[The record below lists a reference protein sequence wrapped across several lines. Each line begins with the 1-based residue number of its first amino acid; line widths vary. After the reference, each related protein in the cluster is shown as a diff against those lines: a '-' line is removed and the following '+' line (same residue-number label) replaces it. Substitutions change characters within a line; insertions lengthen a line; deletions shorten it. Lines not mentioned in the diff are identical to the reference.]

1 MTTPEQ
7 KGPPPFDPLHPQI
20 QGTQAWLNVGRQ
32 MTPAGEVLI
41 VTMRVT
47 NATLTVVLDKASAQS
62 WMKTIQ
68 DEIDKMSSL
77 MVAPPGMQMPPIDS
91 QPNSNGRPFG

>member
-7 KGPPPFDPLHPQI
+7 KGPPPFDPAHPSI

-32 MTPAGEVLI
+32 RTPAGEVLI
-41 VTMRVT
+41 VTVRVT
-47 NATLTVVLDKASAQS
+47 NATLTVVLDKTSAQS
-62 WMKTIQ
+62 WLKTIS

-77 MVAPPGMQMPPIDS
+77 MVAPPGVQLPPM
-91 QPNSNGRPFG
+91 NGHPPGQ

>member
-1 MTTPEQ
+1 MTMPEQ
-7 KGPPPFDPLHPQI
+7 AGTPPPFDPLHPSI

-32 MTPAGEVLI
+32 RTPAGEVLI

-47 NATLTVVLDKASAQS
+47 NATLTVVLDKTSAKS
-62 WMKTIQ
+62 WIKTIQ

-77 MVAPPGMQMPPIDS
+77 LVAPPGAQLSPMDGHPH
-91 QPNSNGRPFG
+91 

>member
-1 MTTPEQ
+1 MSAPEQ
-7 KGPPPFDPLHPQI
+7 KGPPPFDPLHPSI

-32 MTPAGEVLI
+32 QTPGGEVLI
-41 VTMRVT
+41 LTLRVT

-62 WMKTIQ
+62 WLKTIQ

-77 MVAPPGMQMPPIDS
+77 MVAPPGMQLPPM
-91 QPNSNGRPFG
+91 NSNGHPPG